1 MLPRRSLINI
11 RLMPER
17 LNSSSQCK
25 PIKKLLISN
34 RGEIACR
41 IIRTARRLDI
51 ATIAVYS
58 ETDRDA
64 MHVRLADSA
73 YHIGPSAA
81 SLSYL
86 NQERIFDIARRC
98 QADAIH
104 PGYGFLSEN
113 ATFAEACV
121 QNGLIFVGPSSSA
134 MRAMGSKDKAKE
146 IMLAAGVP
154 TVDGYHGADQSDKKL
169 RSEANRI
176 GYPVMLKAVCSGGG
190 KGMRAVMYE
199 NEFFS
204 HLHSAR
210 SEAKSSFGDDRMI
223 VEKFIHSPRHVE
235 MQIFGDNYGNY
246 VHLFER
252 DCSAQRRCQKLIEE
266 APAPLISNS
275 MRQRMGKAAIAAAS
289 SVNYA
294 GAGTVEFLIDKD
306 GKQFYFMEMNT
317 RLQVEHP
324 VTEMITGMDLVE
336 WQLRIASGEP
346 LPIRDQS
353 LIIARGHSFEARLY
367 AENPLE
373 DFAPSP
379 GRLVYFDL
387 SSLENLSNIRL
398 EMGYQQGDCISSHYD
413 PLIGKIIAWDIDRTS
428 ALQRLHFA
436 LANLRLC
443 GVGSNMPFLLA
454 LCQHTDL
461 ATEGSMYTQFIG
473 DHFEELLLQC
483 KDEQWLNL
491 AACWAHL
498 GCYLARRSML
508 RHCSSDPFKIADG
521 FRINLPSV
529 DDKLTLRWGKAV
541 MITSLKESPPFFSF
555 KVGEEI
561 YKITCARSIVD
572 IADTYEAV
580 KMDAEYANERFRV
593 TTVQYDKKAVV
604 YCSRFPTSAVNFELA
619 EPAYTESMSAGEPV
633 GEQTISSPLPGIVEQ
648 IVVASGQQVKKGDT
662 LLVMVAMKMECS
674 LKAPF
679 DAVVDRI
686 LCRVG
691 DSVPKGAKL
700 IYLADSDV
708 ADS

>member
-1 MLPRRSLINI
+1 MLPRRPLIDVVLAHK
-11 RLMPER
+11 RLK
-17 LNSSSQCK
+17 SSKQCK
-25 PIKKLLISN
+25 PIKKLLIAN

-41 IIRTARRLDI
+41 IMRTARRLDI
-51 ATIAVYS
+51 ATIAVYG

-86 NQERIFDIARRC
+86 NQQRILDIAQRC
-98 QADAIH
+98 QVDAIH

-146 IMLAAGVP
+146 IMLAADVP
-154 TVDGYHGADQSDKKL
+154 TVDGYHGADQSDEKL
-169 RSEANRI
+169 KSEANRI
-176 GYPVMLKAVCSGGG
+176 GYPVMLKAICSGGG
-190 KGMRAVMYE
+190 KGMRTVKNE
-199 NEFFS
+199 SEFFDF
-204 HLHSAR
+204 LHSAR

-275 MRQRMGKAAIAAAS
+275 MRQKMGKSAIAAAS
-289 SVNYA
+289 SVNYV
-294 GAGTVEFLIDKD
+294 GAGTVEFLISKN
-306 GKQFYFMEMNT
+306 GEQFYFMEMNT

-324 VTEMITGMDLVE
+324 VTEMITGLDLVE

-346 LPIRDQS
+346 LPIRDQG
-353 LIIARGHSFEARLY
+353 LITCRGHGFEARLY

-373 DFAPSP
+373 DFAPTP
-379 GRLVYFDL
+379 GKLVYFDL
-387 SSLENLSNIRL
+387 SSLDNLANIRL
-398 EMGYQQGDCISSHYD
+398 EMGYQKGDCISAHYD
-413 PLIGKIIAWDIDRTS
+413 PLIGKIIAWGTDRTS
-428 ALQRLHFA
+428 ALQTLHFA

-443 GVGSNMPFLLA
+443 GVGSNIPFLLA
-454 LCQHTDL
+454 LCKNTYLIRQ
-461 ATEGSMYTQFIG
+461 GCMYTQFIA

-483 KDEQWLNL
+483 KGEEWLNV

-498 GCYLARRSML
+498 GCYLIKRSLL
-508 RHCSSDPFKIADG
+508 RNYSSDPFKIADG

-529 DDKLTLRWGKAV
+529 DDELTLRSGEIV
-541 MITSLKESPPFFSF
+541 VITSLKGSSPFFSF
-555 KVGEEI
+555 QVGEGI
-561 YKITCARSIVD
+561 YKMTCVRSIID
-572 IADTYEAV
+572 IADIYQAV
-580 KMDAEYANERFRV
+580 KMDVEYANERFRV
-593 TTVQYDKKAVV
+593 TLVRYDEKAVV
-604 YCSRFPTSAVNFELA
+604 YCSHFPTSVVDFELM
-619 EPAYTESMSAGEPV
+619 EPAHTESMSV
-633 GEQTISSPLPGIVEQ
+633 GDPIAERNILSPLPGIIEQ
-648 IVVASGQQVKKGDT
+648 IVVTAGQQVKKGDT
-662 LLVMVAMKMECS
+662 LLVMVAMKMEYS

-679 DAVVDRI
+679 NAVVDRV
-686 LCRVG
+686 LCQVG

-700 IYLADSDV
+700 IHLVDSDV
-708 ADS
+708 ADN